1 MKPKLQ
7 GKKQRW
13 REWFWVAV
21 FALLAWFLLQSVWS
35 LVAKQRLTEK
45 EETLAQG
52 ELAELLARKAELE
65 KKIDSLETKRGV
77 EAVLREKFPI
87 ALPGEKVINIVS
99 DESLEIIAPKARAPW
114 WQKLA
119 EIVSFWQK

>member
-1 MKPKLQ
+1 M
-7 GKKQRW
+7 
-13 REWFWVAV
+13 AV

-77 EAVLREKFPI
+77 EAVLREKFPV